1 MNISREHLRAE
12 AEATGFREDVLEKVL
27 RLLGLLDGLRSHPFL
42 KGRLALKGGTALN
55 LFHFDVPR
63 LSVDI
68 DVNYV
73 GAAPRDVML
82 AEKPKIEEAVV
93 AVCKRDGFTV
103 RRVPT
108 EHAGGKLQLRYQ
120 SALGQGGNLEVDLN
134 FMFRVPLWPISV
146 HDSRQIG
153 SHRATQTPLLDY
165 HEIAA
170 GKLAALLG
178 RHASRDLFDAHRL
191 LATELDRSQLR
202 LGFVIYGA
210 MNRRDWREVSIDD
223 VAYEARELENE
234 LLPLLR
240 VDDVPTQKALK
251 AWAELLLTEC
261 RDRLAQVL
269 PLAENEREF
278 LERVLE
284 RGEIAPELITQDH
297 ALAERIATHPGVL
310 WKALNVRKHKGLKQ

>member
-1 MNISREHLRAE
+1 MNISREHLRDE

-27 RLLGLLDGLRSHPFL
+27 RLLALLDGLRAHPFL

-68 DVNYV
+68 DVNYI
-73 GAAPRDVML
+73 GEAGREEML

-103 RRVPT
+103 RRMPS

-134 FMFRVPLWPISV
+134 FMLRVPLWPTSV
-146 HDSRQIG
+146 RDSRALG
-153 SHRATQTPLLDY
+153 SHRATRTPLLDY

-170 GKLAALLG
+170 GKLAALLA
-178 RHASRDLFDAHRL
+178 RRASRDLFDAHRL
-191 LATELDRSQLR
+191 LATELEPSQLR
-202 LGFVIYGA
+202 IGFVVYGA
-210 MNRRDWREVSIDD
+210 MNRRDWREVSVDD
-223 VAYEARELENE
+223 VAYDVRELESE

-240 VDDVPTQKALK
+240 VEDVPGPKVLSSWADQLLK
-251 AWAELLLTEC
+251 EC
-261 RDRLAQVL
+261 RERLAQVL
-269 PLAENEREF
+269 PLDDNEREF
-278 LERVLE
+278 LERILE
-284 RGEIAPELITQDH
+284 RGEIAPELVTQDTS
-297 ALAERIATHPGVL
+297 LAERIATHPGLL
-310 WKALNVRKHKGLKQ
+310 WKTLNVRKHKGLK